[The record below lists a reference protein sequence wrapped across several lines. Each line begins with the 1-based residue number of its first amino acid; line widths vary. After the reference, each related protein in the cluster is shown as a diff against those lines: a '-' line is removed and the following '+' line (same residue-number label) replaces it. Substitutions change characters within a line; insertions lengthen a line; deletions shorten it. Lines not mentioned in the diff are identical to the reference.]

1 MYDNLVVSEIRQ
13 FFLLFFLSFAES
25 ERRTFLYATLLY
37 VCRHWYFVCQ
47 LVSAPR
53 KVLLLLSN
61 YKLTR

>member
-37 VCRHWYFVCQ
+37 VCRHWCQ